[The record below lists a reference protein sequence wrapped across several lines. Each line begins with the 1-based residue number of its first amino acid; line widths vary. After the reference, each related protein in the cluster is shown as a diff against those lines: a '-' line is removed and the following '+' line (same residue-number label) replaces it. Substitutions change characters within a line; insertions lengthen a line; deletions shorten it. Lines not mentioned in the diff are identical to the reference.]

1 MEENLCST
9 LRALLG
15 RTVRLEG
22 QQYQVLELL
31 KDCEALVLLP
41 LEEGDHPIQ
50 ADQYGDPRRRAPRPV
65 TVPIWSEVRET
76 LHPVVEEIIEQV
88 L

>member
-22 QQYQVLELL
+22 REYQILELL

-41 LEEGDHPIQ
+41 LEEEKAPIQ
-50 ADQYGDPRRRAPRPV
+50 TDQYGDPRRRAPRPV

-76 LHPVVEEIIEQV
+76 LHPVVEEIIDQV